1 MMTLRWCVVGLS
13 IMTTEVWPCPR
24 QLWELRLGDVVG
36 TAPQVEGEGPKG
48 ADDSLAPETEDKG
61 AVNQAKAGEILLGE
75 LTYGR

>member
-1 MMTLRWCVVGLS
+1 VPPAALGASTWRCCRD
-13 IMTTEVWPCPR
+13 CPS
-24 QLWELRLGDVVG
+24 G
-36 TAPQVEGEGPKG
+36 EGEGPKG